1 MVEVDAFWA
10 YAIGAGCALSTAEQ
24 LRAAEDADRR
34 RTVRERDLT
43 ATLLFIGL
51 LFTPMGMWLA
61 VRFPGWETMYAVRH
75 VPPWGLALFSAG
87 ITASATLGYLCAH
100 RLVVAGR
107 VWAASM
113 QYVGGY
119 TAVFFVLLHGWD
131 GTGIHRFLAPAP
143 REQFSRAQ
151 LPSRTELATWLH
163 SPIAAT
169 LLAMGLVLM
178 PAMFCLNA
186 RAHIRDDSSRRP
198 VAAPARWTP
207 GVRLVTHATLIA
219 LGPCLALAL
228 SARLAVSELGALP
241 GGTLWAAA
249 AAALLRPRG
258 ALATHCRK
266 MVLPTLHGR
275 TRTPPPPPLP
285 GPAHAPGTADPAAR
299 H

>member
-24 LRAAEDADRR
+24 LRGAEDSDRR

-61 VRFPGWETMYAVRH
+61 VRFPGWETMYAVPH
-75 VPPWGLALFSAG
+75 IPPWGTALFSAG

-100 RLVVAGR
+100 RLLAAGR
-107 VWAASM
+107 IWAASL

-131 GTGIHRFLAPAP
+131 GTGMHRFLAPAP
-143 REQFSRAQ
+143 REEFSRAQ
-151 LPSRTELATWLH
+151 LPSWAELATWLR
-163 SPIAAT
+163 SPIAVT
-169 LLAMGLVLM
+169 LLVMGLVLM

-186 RAHIRDDSSRRP
+186 RAHVRDDGSRRP
-198 VAAPARWTP
+198 VAAPARWSP
-207 GVRLVTHATLIA
+207 GVRLVAHAALIT

-228 SARLAVSELGALP
+228 TARLAVSELGALP

-249 AAALLRPRG
+249 AGAFLRPRG
-258 ALATHCRK
+258 ALAAHCRK
-266 MVLPTLHGR
+266 VVLPTLHDH
-275 TRTPPPPPLP
+275 TETSPPPPLP
-285 GPAHAPGTADPAAR
+285 GPAHEPGTTDSVAHR
-299 H
+299 